1 MLYTFFNPNIYYWQ
15 LCNQSFDETIDAKEI
30 WRNLGMDHQTIKRI
44 LVFSL
49 CAVIISLSGC
59 SKGEEEQKEKE
70 VVTTVLEK
78 LFTIPNQKMQDAYE
92 EATKMAEQDSS
103 ETTEPGAYGVYDFQ
117 KLLEEM
123 YGSYFTEEGIE
134 SIPYW
139 IYTNLNVYAADRDV
153 TVTFKSADVQPE
165 ESSEGNYY
173 TFVTELEY
181 SIGGEE
187 ASFEQNGTVL
197 FEDGKI
203 KNIYFADGLMT
214 EIENQLFM

>member
-92 EATKMAEQDSS
+92 
-103 ETTEPGAYGVYDFQ
+103 
-117 KLLEEM
+117 
-123 YGSYFTEEGIE
+123 
-134 SIPYW
+134 
-139 IYTNLNVYAADRDV
+139 
-153 TVTFKSADVQPE
+153 
-165 ESSEGNYY
+165 
-173 TFVTELEY
+173 
-181 SIGGEE
+181 
-187 ASFEQNGTVL
+187 
-197 FEDGKI
+197 
-203 KNIYFADGLMT
+203 
-214 EIENQLFM
+214 

>member
-1 MLYTFFNPNIYYWQ
+1 
-15 LCNQSFDETIDAKEI
+15 
-30 WRNLGMDHQTIKRI
+30 MDHQTIKRI

-78 LFTIPNQKMQDAYE
+78 LFTIPSQKMQDAYE

-117 KLLEEM
+117 KLMEEM
-123 YGSYFTEEGIE
+123 
-134 SIPYW
+134 YW
-139 IYTNLNVYAADRDV
+139 IYTNLKVYAADRDV

-181 SIGGEE
+181 SIGREE